1 MRRDSHQGECESLFE
16 LEGIYICI
24 KQTNLHGD
32 GCASGR
38 QRFVED
44 DFAVDGIAEGLAGL
58 NAATI
63 FRDDGDEQIAA
74 GGCLEIDS
82 KLCAVVCEGFCD
94 GGQFASIGMERRKAV
109 HADGIALDFRWQGHP
124 VVGEEVHGQFVWRA
138 WRGGWR
144 HAETSRRI
152 AVAVDPV
159 EAVFGFWTHECFLE
173 TVEVDAVVRGDE
185 SAVSDGE
192 AIPWLVLHAFQ
203 AFFASA
209 EFVEGAVPCGAF
221 DIACREADVGIRRA
235 EIRRDVVC
243 VEGDVFAVVKLKL
256 RWFCPI
262 LEISGFSVGDVSD
275 GWLVFA
281 WFRMEASE
289 VATVEVRLIVPENDI
304 QRIEPAVEGEFACK
318 GETDSV

>member
-32 GCASGR
+32 SCASGR

-82 KLCAVVCEGFCD
+82 KLCAVVCEWFGD
-94 GGQFASIGMERRKAV
+94 GGQFATIGMERRKAV

-124 VVGEEVHGQFVWRA
+124 VVGEEIHGQFIWSA

-144 HAETSRRI
+144 HAETSRWI
-152 AVAVDPV
+152 AVAVDPI
-159 EAVFGFWTHECFLE
+159 EGVFGFWAHECVLE
-173 TVEVDAVVRGDE
+173 AVEMDAVLGGDE
-185 SAVSDGE
+185 SAVGDGE
-192 AIPWLVLHAFQ
+192 AVTWLVLHAFQ
-203 AFFASA
+203 ALFASA
-209 EFVEGAVPCGAF
+209 EFVEGAVPCGTF
-221 DIACREADVGIRRA
+221 NIARREANVGVRRA

-243 VEGDVFAVVKLKL
+243 VEGDVFSVVKLKL

-262 LEISGFSVGDVSD
+262 LEISGFSIGDVSD

-289 VATVEVRLIVPENDI
+289 VATVEFCLIVPENDI
-304 QRIEPAVEGEFACK
+304 
-318 GETDSV
+318 